1 MAVGHGGQVLLSES
15 TAALARDDLPEG
27 STLVDLGTHRLRDLA
42 EPVQVFHVAH
52 SDLRAVFPPLRSLD
66 VLPGNLPEQATT
78 FVGREAEVDDLASRV
93 CERPLVTVTGVGGVG
108 KTRLASVARPQWRVL
123 SGEVAREVTT
133 AR

>member
-27 STLVDLGTHRLRDLA
+27 STLGGRGTHRLRVLA
-42 EPVQVFHVAH
+42 EPVQVFQVAH
-52 SDLRAVFPPLRSLD
+52 SDLRAEFPPLRSLD